1 MAGSSW
7 DESRCANP
15 AGGDR
20 RKFEYGPEQ
29 MLPLS
34 TGRGV
39 ARALARRLG
48 REAGLAPPRRSALHI
63 AQRLGRAGAPKQ
75 RPCDL
80 LASTQNHQYT
90 NAAAFSLVTRG
101 GQHACVSR

>member
-34 TGRGV
+34 TGRGGR
-39 ARALARRLG
+39 ARARASVGARGWTRTTTTERLAY
-48 REAGLAPPRRSALHI
+48 
-63 AQRLGRAGAPKQ
+63 RATA
-75 RPCDL
+75 RTSW
-80 LASTQNHQYT
+80 STQT
-90 NAAAFSLVTRG
+90 AALRPPG
-101 GQHACVSR
+101 LN

>member
-1 MAGSSW
+1 MAGALGTRAAARTLPGVIAESS
-7 DESRCANP
+7 
-15 AGGDR
+15 
-20 RKFEYGPEQ
+20 
-29 MLPLS
+29 S
-34 TGRGV
+34 TGPSKCCRCQRAGGV

-80 LASTQNHQYT
+80 LASTKNHQYT
-90 NAAAFSLVTRG
+90 NAAAFSLMTRG

>member
-34 TGRGV
+34 TGRGSR
-39 ARALARRLG
+39 ARSRVGWGARLD
-48 REAGLAPPRRSALHI
+48 SHHHD
-63 AQRLGRAGAPKQ
+63 GAP
-75 RPCDL
+75 CI
-80 LASTQNHQYT
+80 
-90 NAAAFSLVTRG
+90 
-101 GQHACVSR
+101 SRNG